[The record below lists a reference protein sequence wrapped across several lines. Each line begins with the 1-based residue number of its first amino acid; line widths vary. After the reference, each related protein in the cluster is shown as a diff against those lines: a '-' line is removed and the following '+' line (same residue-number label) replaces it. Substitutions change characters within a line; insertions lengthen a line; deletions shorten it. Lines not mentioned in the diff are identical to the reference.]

1 MTELQTWPD
10 GHAASLQERFRSIS
24 QGSQTLVQPP
34 RIAKSTMY
42 GENRYLKGQVEQLVA
57 RLFSYSDSRYTP
69 ADLEHPN
76 VEPQWG
82 PQAVDRNGQS
92 SC

>member
-1 MTELQTWPD
+1 MLSD
-10 GHAASLQERFRSIS
+10 A
-24 QGSQTLVQPP
+24 
-34 RIAKSTMY
+34 M
-42 GENRYLKGQVEQLVA
+42 KGQVEQLVA

-69 ADLEHPN
+69 EVLEHPN
-76 VEPQWG
+76 EEPQWV